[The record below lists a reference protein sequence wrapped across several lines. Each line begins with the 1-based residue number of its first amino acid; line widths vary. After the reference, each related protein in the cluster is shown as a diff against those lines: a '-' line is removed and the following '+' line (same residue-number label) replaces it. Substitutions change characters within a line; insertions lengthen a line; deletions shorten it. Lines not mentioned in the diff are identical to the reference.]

1 MLKSEPLYYLVE
13 LAHCNS
19 FRIASENLHITQP
32 ALSIAIKKLE
42 AELGVTLLERTTKSV
57 RLTKTGEQVVKMS
70 QQAIEQLEAIEQ
82 LAAKERLKAQQ
93 TELTAYD
100 HLQIYTF
107 PAISQGIL
115 YKVLNDLCPGAPLGR
130 LTIKDVHF
138 QEMMALLLADDCA
151 FALAWQLRQGQQEQ
165 LPEGIGWERLYSAKA
180 QLMLAK
186 GGGLVPEE
194 VTSLTLKEI
203 VDLPLVSYGG
213 GYGINDLRFALLKER
228 WGPPANVM
236 EVPNMALFDQIIQSG
251 SAAAF
256 GTDLTGWRC
265 IDKSNSHMKNRFI
278 PIKDNIVFDFVLYY
292 NQRCPAAL
300 REHVTAVFADSL

>member
-57 RLTKTGEQVVKMS
+57 RLTNVGEQVVRMS

-82 LAAKERLKAQQ
+82 LAVKERQ
-93 TELTAYD
+93 TERIDYD

-115 YKVLNDLCPGAPLGR
+115 YKVLDDLCPGAPLGR

-151 FALAWQLRQGQQEQ
+151 FALAWQLRQGRQEK
-165 LPEGIGWERLYSAKA
+165 LPEGVGWERLYSAKA
-180 QLMLAK
+180 QLMLSK
-186 GGGLVPEE
+186 EGVLVPKE
-194 VTSLTLKEI
+194 VTSLTLREI

-213 GYGINDLRFALLKER
+213 GYGINDLMFTLLKKR
-228 WGPPANVM
+228 WGTPPNVI
-236 EVPNMALFDQIIQSG
+236 EVPNMALFDQIIQNG
-251 SAAAF
+251 SAVAF
-256 GTDLTGWRC
+256 GTDLTTWRC
-265 IDKSNSHMKNRFI
+265 IDKSNSHMKSRFI

-292 NQRCPAAL
+292 NKRCPAAL
-300 REHVTAVFADSL
+300 REHVTAVLTDSL